1 MKTSKRVLSFFMAV
15 VMALTACSAGF
26 VAFAR
31 ETNPKDNNPFSDEY
45 ASAEMSSDALNE
57 LLDSL
62 LPTILDAIGEETLAS
77 IGVDAEKVKNANY
90 EDENIKS
97 DRFFEFISELSVFLF
112 DKVGKTSMDKVLND
126 EGLSSGNAETDA
138 ANYAYVNDDNAAID
152 FWSLYN
158 LCKTNADANGT
169 DFQKRCNDYY
179 NGYTKEDGTAVMGLK
194 ELLFARDS
202 IGTKITAL
210 NNATTKKIFDIAVEI
225 GVVQKNGDATVI
237 ADKTAAEIQ
246 ALIDAYEAKN
256 GAIEAATDE
265 YDLNLAMECINK
277 TLEFINSKAKCSS
290 VADLIFYQIVE
301 EKAIFASIYNAAAI
315 MGGAETGVAA
325 DAYDSWFEVTSAANP
340 TVTSRQELADK
351 YVKTIIS
358 DSSNLENSKFYSEY
372 IEGLLLNQGYSAD
385 EITAMVAAEG
395 LTQEDLDW
403 LATKPGADAYQPT
416 PEQKQQFP
424 YAPNSGS
431 TGNILGN
438 TNSFYNAIVCN
449 STDHK
454 FSNAVNR
461 AFGKLPVADASIRA
475 FRTEFNRPTGKD
487 PVSLIPNIM
496 ADINTFAHTTVAANV
511 LGNISTIH
519 LFDSAV
525 LDSHKNEMM
534 SGYVFEGDNY
544 PFSQD
549 DYFNATAS
557 VIDGYIELA
566 KDLDNLLASFGVN
579 MQLGLNGIID
589 SLLPS
594 LIQTKDKDGN
604 PLTYDLIISSV
615 EGIYSN
621 LAKDPMGTLANVVP
635 LLTILI
641 DELIVPLIFNGDG
654 DAYNQFLDN
663 FIFPEESLVRKLLK
677 SNPDTYNMIFGF
689 LEEYGITTLSFDLNY
704 ILPAVTDYIV
714 NGSTDRATMGFYDG
728 VTTTDGRPVPIMVN
742 VQFVDKMIAESAYN
756 CKFLDGY
763 QTDENG
769 EIVKDENGNPV
780 PLFTNGIKEL
790 LHTVLSVLNDS
801 VFEYVDTHNTNATA
815 DTRIGKEFAG
825 AEATIY
831 KGLNNITV
839 GLPQLINIFVK
850 NFLALYNTKDSDWQ
864 FDARIAHGTGT
875 VNIYK
880 SDQLVSSTEYGTA
893 DNATVSAL
901 KQEIFI
907 KNPANVTAWIV
918 NLLVNDWLNA
928 VVDLLNDVLTTE
940 NDIANNIPI
949 ITNLLNSLG
958 GFGETSI
965 ITDALNGLFYLTRN
979 SQYSFTFEEQAIP
992 LAQNGETYVGLSDD
1006 SAYYLIANAGPIIE
1020 IVMDIVNANQG
1031 GDDTTGGNTDD
1042 NTGDNTEKN
1051 LPVIPEITIDYSTYY
1066 NPDIKNE
1073 SLDVQKAYKDILTKE
1088 NEEASEALIS
1098 AIDSLLSTV
1107 FENTYLNGYTV
1118 DKLDG
1123 VLSGV
1128 VTSLVNTFGKNT
1140 ADKIL
1145 KLVRDYLE
1153 VLCYDSVKE
1162 NFAPKRN
1169 INNPGP
1175 VNEKKVYTNKQL
1187 SILITETYSLLEEI
1201 LDEAINIKGDD
1212 NDYIVNAI
1220 DGIFSPSSIAVRSN
1234 INGDI
1239 SEYLTWCELS
1249 ASKYAN
1255 DLGFDFKAG
1264 DKDAFYDGL
1273 FEALAPITAIVGAL
1287 LGSETG
1293 LYDNVVNPVLAS
1305 IADKCDIKLYTPAES
1320 TGKEYMKAVVYPL
1333 ADVLGKFLEAP
1344 ASTLI
1349 GVLQS
1354 ISGVLTDSSI
1364 QSIVK
1369 KALPPIAREINGL
1382 VNIIEVLSPSLNEE
1396 LVIPGLNMT
1405 LESIG
1410 GILDTASTLINGVTG
1425 ITNMLIGMILGGI
1438 ECEGGVASDKI
1449 KISFN
1454 WDHFANTSKG
1464 NALLMIYSLALDT
1477 VLDLDVIQNL
1487 IKNAKD
1493 LDGTTKAGLLKLISQ
1508 LDAKTVFEALAA
1520 AIRSVRTPTEI
1531 LWTFEDYLA
1540 KETNTFKYPSGI
1552 SASEADD
1559 AVDALDNIVK
1569 NVFPLLKS
1577 LDVLGYDDLAGLVN
1591 GMLFKNDMITTIA
1604 KAVYG
1609 GIESKAGNTFTFSPA
1624 QLADYL
1630 MDRSY
1635 GNTYSDAAA
1644 ALRKCS
1650 SWSQVSNINW
1660 GFKDGSANAEQGFI
1674 NALAALCRPVN
1685 DVLAVFLAGSEF
1697 RIGDILEGV
1706 VKDLALHFEG
1716 YMTEDKKDEN
1726 GNVIKD
1732 KNGDPVKVNVGEYSI
1747 TLRDGELNI
1756 YIKNYSGEGLYNRI
1770 QIDVDEVVKILN
1782 GAGIVGGN
1790 GYESAI
1796 IPLLEAL
1803 MCDGV
1808 KTNDQY
1814 INDYNK
1820 AKDNLLINVLNPL
1833 FSFVDKLLEKP
1844 FDTLTAVL
1852 PNVAYFIDNN
1862 GIGQLLNNLLSPVTQ
1877 GMLPALKKNNID
1889 VNAIIEDILGTSLG
1903 AKIAELVGVNANIS
1917 LDLNNLNNCD
1927 IQNYLIPIIN
1937 GILKSNNINITLPDF
1952 KWSTLASHGT
1962 QTSFN
1967 SAAGGQGIRIV
1978 AKQGETLIAVLRY
1991 IADVLISNSNE
2002 IKNLICGIDAV
2013 AKNKTIVNI
2022 LTTIFNQIA
2031 GAHED
2036 DIVKAIFYLLTQ
2048 DPQNS
2053 FFDYRDFKYKDYDF
2067 SYPSTVDVDFLTTIG
2082 PMLDGLIGGL
2092 VEGGLNQ
2099 MIGGLI
2105 YKDDIISS
2113 LVCGLYGAIE
2123 GVKIN
2128 DNMNLTEL
2136 LAQTD
2141 IDFTTSNVAKL
2152 LTDKDYGQS
2161 YASVAKTI
2169 EKAGSWSKVNKDSL
2183 HWGVTDRDSFVHALC
2198 AALRPIYGVLD
2209 VLLNDGS
2216 LGLFKLIY
2224 LPGSDGYT
2232 SAIVPLMEAFGLY
2245 NIKTQYQYR
2254 QDMSKEY
2261 DAILLDILN
2270 PLLDKVE
2277 DILNAPLEMLC
2288 DILPNLSL
2296 FFANDG
2302 LLQLIDNLL
2311 LPITALL
2318 DSLKPI
2324 VDVNDLLKAVGL
2336 DIEKEIGKLG
2346 IAPKGFKFDIYN
2358 LSGTLKPLIGADNI
2372 VSLLNSVLGMIEVGG
2387 SKLNIKLMPIDW
2399 YQLASHGELIT
2410 DEPSQAA
2417 TFGARMYVK
2426 ADQSE
2431 VLIAVLRYLI
2441 NTVNYENNF
2450 DTISNL
2456 IGGLLGDVS
2465 DSVSDIISQVLGMLT
2480 GETDEVISSLCE
2492 LLQTLA

>member
-31 ETNPKDNNPFSDEY
+31 ETNPKDNNPFSDAN
-45 ASAEMSSDALNE
+45 ASAEMSTDALNG

-77 IGVDAEKVKNANY
+77 IGIDINKVKNASF
-90 EDENIKS
+90 EDEDIKS

-112 DKVGKTSMDKVLND
+112 DKVGKTSMDKVLRD
-126 EGLSSGNAETDA
+126 ESLSSGDAEADA
-138 ANYAYVNDDNAAID
+138 ANYAYVNDDDAAID

-158 LCKTNADANGT
+158 ICKTNADADGNE
-169 DFQKRCNDYY
+169 FQKRCNDYY
-179 NGYTKEDGTAVMGLK
+179 NGYTKEDGTVVMGLK
-194 ELLFARDS
+194 ELLFAKDS
-202 IGTKITAL
+202 VDAKMTAL
-210 NNATTKKIFDIAVEI
+210 NSATTKKIFDVATAI
-225 GVVQKNGDATVI
+225 GVVQKNGDTTVI
-237 ADKTAAEIQ
+237 ADETAAEIQ
-246 ALIDAYEAKN
+246 ALIDAYETEN
-256 GAIEAATDE
+256 GAIAAVTDE
-265 YDLNLAMECINK
+265 YDLNLAMECVNN
-277 TLEFINSKAKCSS
+277 TLSFINSEAKCSS
-290 VADLIFYQIVE
+290 LADLIFYQIVE
-301 EKAIFASIYNAAAI
+301 EKAIFASLYNAAAI
-315 MGGAETGVAA
+315 MGGADTGIAA
-325 DAYDSWFEVTSAANP
+325 NAYDSWYTVTSTANP
-340 TVTSRQELADK
+340 DVTSRQDLAEK
-351 YVKTIIS
+351 YAKTIIADPSNIES
-358 DSSNLENSKFYSEY
+358 DQFYSAY
-372 IEGLLLNQGYSAD
+372 VEGLLLNQGYSAD
-385 EITAMVAAEG
+385 EIAAMVAAEG

-403 LATKPGADAYQPT
+403 LATKPAANAYTPT
-416 PEQKQQFP
+416 AEQKQQFP
-424 YAPNSGS
+424 YATSSTRSNNILGS
-431 TGNILGN
+431 TGA
-438 TNSFYNAIVCN
+438 FYNAIVCN

-454 FSNAVNR
+454 FSIAVNR
-461 AFGKLPVADASIRA
+461 AFGKLPVADATIRA
-475 FRTEFNRPTGKD
+475 FRTEINRPTGAD

-496 ADINTFAHTTVAANV
+496 ADINIFAHTAVAANV
-511 LGNISTIH
+511 IGNITTIH
-519 LFDSAV
+519 MFDGDV
-525 LDSHKNEMM
+525 LDSHKDEMM
-534 SGYVFEGDNY
+534 SEYVFEGDNY
-544 PFSQD
+544 PFEQD
-549 DYFNATAS
+549 DYYNATAS

-566 KDLDNLLASFGVN
+566 KDLDNLLASFGVD
-579 MQLGLNGIID
+579 MQLGLNNIID
-589 SLLPS
+589 TLLPS

-604 PLTYDLIISSV
+604 PLTYDLIIGSV
-615 EGIYSN
+615 DGIYSN
-621 LAKDPMGTLANVVP
+621 LAKDPMGTIANVIP
-635 LLTILI
+635 LLTILV
-641 DELIVPLIFNGDG
+641 DEFIVPLIFNGEG
-654 DAYNQFLDN
+654 DAFNQFLDS
-663 FIFPEESLVRKLLK
+663 FIFPENSLIRNVLK
-677 SNPDTYNMIFGF
+677 NDPETLDMIFGLF
-689 LEEYGITTLSFDLNY
+689 DEYGITTLSFDLNY

-714 NGSTDRATMGFYDG
+714 NGSTDRATKGFYDG

-742 VQFVDKMIAESAYN
+742 VRFVDAMIAESAYN
-756 CKFLDGY
+756 CKFLEGY
-763 QTDENG
+763 KTDEDGN
-769 EIVKDENGNPV
+769 VVTDENGNPV
-780 PLFTNGIKEL
+780 PLFEDGIKEL
-790 LHTVLSVLNDS
+790 LKSVLSVLNDS
-801 VFEYVDTHNTNATA
+801 VIEYVDTHSTTETA
-815 DTRIGKEFAG
+815 DARIGKTIAG
-825 AEATIY
+825 EEATIY
-831 KGLNNITV
+831 KGLNNLTV
-839 GLPQLINIFVK
+839 GLPQLIDIFFK
-850 NFLALYNTKDSDWQ
+850 NFLALYNTNGSDWQ
-864 FDARIAHGTGT
+864 FNARIAHGTGT

-880 SDQLVSSTEYGTA
+880 SDELISSTEYGTA
-893 DNATVSAL
+893 DNVTVNAL

-907 KNPANVTAWIV
+907 QNPSNVTTWLV
-918 NLLVNDWLNA
+918 NLFVNDWLNA
-928 VVDLLNDVLTTE
+928 VIDLLNDVFTTD

-958 GFGETSI
+958 GFGETSV
-965 ITDALNGLFYLTRN
+965 ITDVLNGLFYLTRN
-979 SQYSFTFEEQAIP
+979 SQYSFTFSEQAIP

-1006 SAYYLIANAGPIIE
+1006 SAYYLIANIGPIIE
-1020 IVMDIVNANQG
+1020 IVMSIVNAPG
-1031 GDDTTGGNTDD
+1031 EPS
-1042 NTGDNTEKN
+1042 TGDNSNTGTTTTTPEKKD
-1051 LPVIPEITIDYSTYY
+1051 LPTVPEITINYAEAQ
-1066 NPDIKNE
+1066 N
-1073 SLDVQKAYKDILTKE
+1073 ILTKE
-1088 NEEASEALIS
+1088 NEKAAEELIS
-1098 AIDSLLSTV
+1098 ALDTLLAAV

-1128 VTSLVNTFGKNT
+1128 ATSLVNAFGKNT
-1140 ADKIL
+1140 ADKVL

-1153 VLCYDSVKE
+1153 VICYDSVKS

-1175 VNEKKVYTNKQL
+1175 VDAKKIYTNKEL
-1187 SILITETYSLLEEI
+1187 STLVTETYALLEEI
-1201 LDEAINIKGDD
+1201 LDEVININGDD

-1220 DGIFSPSSIAVRSN
+1220 DGVFSPSSIAVRSDLDD
-1234 INGDI
+1234 GI
-1239 SEYLTWCELS
+1239 SDYLTWCELS
-1249 ASKYAN
+1249 ASKYAK

-1264 DKDAFYDGL
+1264 DKDGFYDGL
-1273 FEALAPITAIVGAL
+1273 FDALAPVTAIIGAL
-1287 LGSETG
+1287 LSSESTG
-1293 LYDNVVNPVLAS
+1293 LYDNLLNPVLAS
-1305 IADKCDIKLYTPAES
+1305 ICDKCGVDLYTPAS
-1320 TGKEYMKAVVYPL
+1320 TEGKEYAKAIVYPVAGL
-1333 ADVLGKFLEAP
+1333 LNKFLEAP
-1344 ASTLI
+1344 ASTL
-1349 GVLQS
+1349 VQLLQG
-1354 ISGVLTDSSI
+1354 ISGALTDESLSSI
-1364 QSIVK
+1364 ITNV
-1369 KALPPIAREINGL
+1369 LPPILNEIKGL
-1382 VNIIEVLSPSLNEE
+1382 GAIVNVLSPTLASDISDLAISIEG
-1396 LVIPGLNMT
+1396 LVEPISKVPDMMN
-1405 LESIG
+1405 
-1410 GILDTASTLINGVTG
+1410 TLISVV
-1425 ITNMLIGMILGGI
+1425 LGMI
-1438 ECEGGVASDKI
+1438 ETKDGVASDNI
-1449 KISFN
+1449 KIWFD
-1454 WDHFANTSKG
+1454 WEHFAETSKG
-1464 NALLMIYSLALDT
+1464 NALLMVYNIALDT
-1477 VLDLDVIQNL
+1477 VLSIDLIQNL
-1487 IKNAKD
+1487 IKNAED
-1493 LDGTTKAGLLKLISQ
+1493 FGGNKAALINIINK

-1520 AIRSVRTPTEI
+1520 AIKSVRTPTEI

-1552 SASEADD
+1552 TASEADD
-1559 AVDALDNIVK
+1559 AVDSLDNLVK
-1569 NVFPLLKS
+1569 NIFPLLKS
-1577 LDVLGYDDLAGLVN
+1577 LDVLGYDDLSGLVN

-1609 GIESKAGNTFTFSPA
+1609 GIEGATSVNARFVFTPA
-1624 QLADYL
+1624 QFADYL

-1644 ALRKCS
+1644 ALRKCD
-1650 SWSQVSNINW
+1650 SWSKVGTINW
-1660 GFKDGSANAEQGFI
+1660 GFKDGAANAEQGFI

-1685 DVLAVFLAGSEF
+1685 DVLAVLLAGGELNL
-1697 RIGDILEGV
+1697 GELLDGV
-1706 VKDLALHFEG
+1706 VKDLRLHFE
-1716 YMTEDKKDEN
+1716 DDVKDEN
-1726 GNVIKD
+1726 GNV
-1732 KNGDPVKVNVGEYSI
+1732 
-1747 TLRDGELNI
+1747 TLHYNIVLKDGELNI
-1756 YIKNYSGEGLYNRI
+1756 YLHTPDGEPLYNRI
-1770 QIDVDEVVKILN
+1770 QIDVDEVIETLKGL
-1782 GAGIVGGN
+1782 GIFGGN

-1796 IPLLEAL
+1796 IPLLETL

-1808 KTNDQY
+1808 KTNAQY

-1820 AKDNLLINVLNPL
+1820 AKDNLLINILNPL

-1852 PNVAYFIDNN
+1852 PNLAYFIDNN
-1862 GIGQLLNNLLSPVTQ
+1862 GIGQLLDNLLSPITQ
-1877 GMLPALKKNNID
+1877 GVLPVLKQYGVD
-1889 VNAIIEDILGTSLG
+1889 VNAIIEAVLGKSLG
-1903 AKIAELVGVNANIS
+1903 AKIAELVGVNADIS
-1917 LDLNNLNNCD
+1917 INLNDLSSCN
-1927 IQNYLIPIIN
+1927 IQDYLIPIIN
-1937 GILKSNNINITLPDF
+1937 SLLKDMGIQLPDF

-1967 SAAGGQGIRIV
+1967 SAAGGQGIRII

-1991 IADVLISNSNE
+1991 ISNVLISNANA

-2022 LTTIFNQIA
+2022 LTTVFNQIA

-2036 DIVKAIFYLLTQ
+2036 DIVKAVFYLLTQ

-2113 LVCGLYGAIE
+2113 LVCGLYGAVE

-2128 DNMNLTEL
+2128 DNMNLAEL

-2141 IDFTTSNVAKL
+2141 IDFTTANVAKL

-2324 VDVNDLLKAVGL
+2324 VDVNALLKAVGL

-2358 LSGTLKPLIGADNI
+2358 LSGTLKPLIGAENI
-2372 VSLLNSVLGMIEVGG
+2372 VSLLNSVLGMIKIGG
-2387 SKLNIKLMPIDW
+2387 SPLGIKLMPIDW

-2431 VLIAVLRYLI
+2431 VLIAVLRYLV
-2441 NTVNYENNF
+2441 NTINYENNF
-2450 DTISNL
+2450 DTISGL

-2480 GETDEVISSLCE
+2480 GETDEVISSLCD

>member
-1 MKTSKRVLSFFMAV
+1 MKTSKRVLSFFLAV

-26 VAFAR
+26 AAFAR
-31 ETNPKDNNPFSDEY
+31 ETNPKDNNPFSDAN
-45 ASAEMSSDALNE
+45 ASAEMSTDALND

-77 IGVDAEKVKNANY
+77 IGVDAEKVKNASY

-112 DKVGKTSMDKVLND
+112 DKVGTTSMDKVLSD

-138 ANYAYVNDDNAAID
+138 ANYAYVNDDDAAID
-152 FWSLYN
+152 FWTLYN
-158 LCKTNADANGT
+158 ICKTNANANGT
-169 DFQKRCNDYY
+169 EFQKRCNDYY
-179 NGYTKEDGTAVMGLK
+179 NGYTKEDGTAVVGLK

-210 NNATTKKIFDIAVEI
+210 NDGATKKIFDIATEI
-225 GVVQKNGDATVI
+225 GVVQKSGDTTVI
-237 ADKTAAEIQ
+237 ADKTIAEIQ
-246 ALIDAYEAKN
+246 TLVDAYEAAN
-256 GAIEAATDE
+256 GAIELATDD
-265 YDLNLAMECINK
+265 YDLNLAIKCMNNI
-277 TLEFINSKAKCSS
+277 LEFINSNAKCSS

-301 EKAIFASIYNAAAI
+301 EKAIFASLYNAAAI
-315 MGGAETGVAA
+315 KGGAETGFAA
-325 DAYDSWFEVTSAANP
+325 NAYDSWYTVTSSANP
-340 TVTSRQELADK
+340 TVTSRQELAEIFRKNVLFTNYMNQLLADNK
-351 YVKTIIS
+351 KLENGVYT
-358 DSSNLENSKFYSEY
+358 LENSDFYTDY
-372 IEGLLLNQGYSAD
+372 TEGLLLMNGYSAD
-385 EITAMVAAEG
+385 EVSAMIAAEG
-395 LTQEDLDW
+395 LTQDDLDW

-416 PEQKQQFP
+416 AEQKAQFP
-424 YAPNSGS
+424 TVRNSSKATNILTS
-431 TGNILGN
+431 TGA
-438 TNSFYNAIVCN
+438 FHNAIVCN
-449 STDHK
+449 STEHK
-454 FSNAVNR
+454 FSSSVNK
-461 AFGKLPVADASIRA
+461 AFGKLAVNDATIRA
-475 FRTEFNRPTGKD
+475 FRTDINNGGTNS
-487 PVSLIPNIM
+487 VSLIPNIM
-496 ADINTFAHTTVAANV
+496 ADINLFAHTAVATNV
-511 LGNISTIH
+511 FGNISTIH
-519 LFDSAV
+519 IFDNAV
-525 LDSHKNEMM
+525 LDASKNEMM
-534 SGYVFEGDNY
+534 SDYVFEGDNY

-566 KDLDNLLASFGVN
+566 KDLDNLIASFGVD
-579 MQLGLNGIID
+579 MQLGLNDIID
-589 SLLPS
+589 SILPA

-604 PLTYDLIISSV
+604 PLTYELIINSV
-615 EGIYSN
+615 DGIYSN
-621 LAKDPMGTLANVVP
+621 LAKDPMGTLANVIP

-641 DELIVPLIFNGDG
+641 DELIVPLIFNGSG
-654 DAYNQFLDN
+654 DAYNQFLDS
-663 FIFPEESLVRKLLK
+663 FIFPEGSLIRNLLK
-677 SNPDTYNMIFGF
+677 NDPDTLNMIFGF
-689 LEEYGITTLSFDLNY
+689 FDEYGITTLSLDLNY
-704 ILPAVTDYIV
+704 ILPALTDYIV
-714 NGSTDRATMGFYDG
+714 NGSTAKATMGFYEG
-728 VTTTDGRPVPIMVN
+728 AETSDGRPVPIIVN
-742 VQFVDKMIAESAYN
+742 VKYVDTLIAESAYN
-756 CKFLDGY
+756 CKFLDGF

-769 EIVKDENGNPV
+769 EIIKDEDGNPV
-780 PLFTNGIKEL
+780 PQFEDGAKEL
-790 LHTVLSVLNDS
+790 IKSVLIVLDKS
-801 VFEYVDTHNTNATA
+801 VNEYVDTHNTNETA
-815 DTRIGKEFAG
+815 DARIGKTFDG

-831 KGLNNITV
+831 KGLNNITA
-839 GLPQLINIFVK
+839 GLPQLIDIFVK
-850 NFLALYNTKDSDWQ
+850 NFLALYNTNGSDWQ
-864 FDARIAHGTGT
+864 FDARIAHATGV
-875 VNIYK
+875 VNIYG
-880 SDQLVSSTEYGTA
+880 VGGTVTSTEYGTA
-893 DNATVSAL
+893 ENVTVSAL

-907 KNPANVTAWIV
+907 KNPSNVTAWIV
-918 NLLVNDWLNA
+918 NLFVSDWINA
-928 VVDLLNDVLTTE
+928 VIDLLNDVFTTD

-949 ITNLLNSLG
+949 IANLLNSLG
-958 GFGETSI
+958 GFGETSV
-965 ITDALNGLFYLTRN
+965 ITDVLNGLFYLTRN
-979 SQYSFTFEEQAIP
+979 SKYSFTFSERAIP
-992 LAQNGETYVGLSDD
+992 LAQNNETYIGLSDD
-1006 SAYYLIANAGPIIE
+1006 SAYYLIANIGPIIE
-1020 IVMDIVNANQG
+1020 IIMSIVNASEEPG
-1031 GDDTTGGNTDD
+1031 ETPTTPEETP
-1042 NTGDNTEKN
+1042 TTPEEKTT
-1051 LPVIPEITIDYSTYY
+1051 LTVPEITINYAEAQ
-1066 NPDIKNE
+1066 N
-1073 SLDVQKAYKDILTKE
+1073 ILTKE
-1088 NEEASEALIS
+1088 NEKAAEELIS
-1098 AIDSLLSTV
+1098 ALDTLLASV

-1123 VLSGV
+1123 ILSGV
-1128 VTSLVNTFGKNT
+1128 VTSLVNAFGKNT
-1140 ADKIL
+1140 TDKIL
-1145 KLVRDYLE
+1145 KLIRDYLE
-1153 VLCYDSVKE
+1153 VICYDSVKE
-1162 NFAPKRN
+1162 NWPSKRN

-1175 VNEKKVYTNKQL
+1175 VNAKKVYTNKEL
-1187 SILITETYSLLEEI
+1187 STLVTETYALLEEI
-1201 LDEAINIKGDD
+1201 LDEVININGDD

-1220 DGIFSPSSIAVRSN
+1220 DGVFSPSSIAVRSN
-1234 INGDI
+1234 LDDGI

-1249 ASKYAN
+1249 ATKYAK
-1255 DLGFDFKAG
+1255 DLGFEFKAG
-1264 DKDAFYDGL
+1264 DKDGFYDGL
-1273 FEALAPITAIVGAL
+1273 FEALAPVTAIIGAL
-1287 LGSETG
+1287 LSSESTG
-1293 LYDNVVNPVLAS
+1293 LYDNLLNPVLAS
-1305 IADKCDIKLYTPAES
+1305 ICDKCDVDLYTPAS
-1320 TGKEYMKAVVYPL
+1320 TEGKEYVKAIVYPVAGL
-1333 ADVLGKFLEAP
+1333 LNKFLEAP

-1349 GVLQS
+1349 QLLQG
-1354 ISGVLTDSSI
+1354 ISGALTDESLSSI
-1364 QSIVK
+1364 ITN
-1369 KALPPIAREINGL
+1369 ALPPILNEIKGL
-1382 VNIIEVLSPSLNEE
+1382 GAIVNVLSPTYASEISDLATT
-1396 LVIPGLNMT
+1396 IDGLIVPISKVPDMMNT
-1405 LESIG
+1405 LLSI
-1410 GILDTASTLINGVTG
+1410 IL
-1425 ITNMLIGMILGGI
+1425 GMI
-1438 ECEGGVASDKI
+1438 ETKDGVVSDNI
-1449 KISFN
+1449 KIWFN
-1454 WDHFANTSKG
+1454 WEHFAETSKG
-1464 NALLMIYSLALDT
+1464 NALLMIYNIALDT
-1477 VLDLDVIQNL
+1477 VLELDVIQDL
-1487 IKNAKD
+1487 IKNAD
-1493 LDGTTKAGLLKLISQ
+1493 PDTLDANTKAGLLKLISQ

-1520 AIRSVRTPTEI
+1520 AIRTVKTPTEI

-1540 KETNTFKYPSGI
+1540 KETNAFKYPSGI
-1552 SASEADD
+1552 TASEADD
-1559 AVDALDNIVK
+1559 AVDALDNLVK
-1569 NVFPLLKS
+1569 NIFPLLKS
-1577 LDVLGYDDLAGLVN
+1577 LDVLGYDDLSGLVN

-1609 GIESKAGNTFTFSPA
+1609 GIENASKPAGVDFRFSPA
-1624 QLADYL
+1624 QFADYL

-1650 SWSQVSNINW
+1650 SWNQVSNINW

-1674 NALAALCRPVN
+1674 NAIAALCRPVN
-1685 DVLAVFLAGSEF
+1685 DVLAVLLAGGELNL
-1697 RIGDILEGV
+1697 GEVLDGV
-1706 VKDLALHFEG
+1706 VKDLLLHI
-1716 YMTEDKKDEN
+1716 EDDVKDEN
-1726 GNVIKD
+1726 GNVTLHYNI
-1732 KNGDPVKVNVGEYSI
+1732 I
-1747 TLRDGELNI
+1747 LRDGELNI
-1756 YIKNYSGEGLYNRI
+1756 YLHSPDGAPLYNRI
-1770 QIDVDEVVKILN
+1770 QIDVDKVVESLKIL
-1782 GAGIVGGN
+1782 GIFGGN
-1790 GYESAI
+1790 GYESTI
-1796 IPLLEAL
+1796 IPLLETL

-1808 KTNDQY
+1808 KTNAQY

-1820 AKDNLLINVLNPL
+1820 AKDNLLINILNPL

-1852 PNVAYFIDNN
+1852 PNLAYFIDNN
-1862 GIGQLLNNLLSPVTQ
+1862 GIGQLLDNLLSPITKDV
-1877 GMLPALKKNNID
+1877 LPVLKQYGLD
-1889 VNAIIEDILGTSLG
+1889 VNAIIETVLGNSLG
-1903 AKIAELVGVNANIS
+1903 DMIAEAIGINANIS
-1917 LDLNNLNNCD
+1917 LNLNDLSSCN
-1927 IQNYLIPIIN
+1927 IQDYLIPIIN
-1937 GILKSNNINITLPDF
+1937 KLLADNNINIKLPDF

-1978 AKQGETLIAVLRY
+1978 AKQGETLVAVLRY
-1991 IADVLISNSNE
+1991 IADVLISNANE
-2002 IKNLICGIDAV
+2002 LKNLICTIPDV
-2013 AKNKTIVNI
+2013 AKDKTIVNI

-2036 DIVKAIFYLLTQ
+2036 DIVKAVFYLLTQ

-2053 FFDYRDFKYKDYDF
+2053 FFDYRNFKFKDYDF

-2092 VEGGLNQ
+2092 VEGGLTK
-2099 MIGGLI
+2099 MIGDML

-2113 LVCGLYGAIE
+2113 LVCGLYGAVE

-2128 DNMNLTEL
+2128 DNMNLAQL

-2141 IDFTTSNVAKL
+2141 IDFTTANVAKL

-2198 AALRPIYGVLD
+2198 AALRPVYGVLD

-2318 DSLKPI
+2318 DTLKPI

-2336 DIEKEIGKLG
+2336 DIEKEIAKLG

-2358 LSGTLKPLIGADNI
+2358 LSATLKPLIGADNI
-2372 VSLLNSVLGMIEVGG
+2372 VSLLNSVLGMIDIGG

-2441 NTVNYENNF
+2441 NTVNYESNF

-2456 IGGLLGDVS
+2456 IGGLLGDVD

>member
-31 ETNPKDNNPFSDEY
+31 ETNPKDNNPFSDKY

-579 MQLGLNGIID
+579 MQLGLNDIID

-677 SNPDTYNMIFGF
+677 NDPDTYNMIFGF

-850 NFLALYNTKDSDWQ
+850 NFLALYNTKGSDWQ

-1031 GDDTTGGNTDD
+1031 GDDTTDGNTDD

-1051 LPVIPEITIDYSTYY
+1051 LPVIPEITIDYAATQ
-1066 NPDIKNE
+1066 KN
-1073 SLDVQKAYKDILTKE
+1073 ILNKE
-1088 NEEASEALIS
+1088 NEKASEALIS

-1212 NDYIVNAI
+1212 NDCIVNAI
-1220 DGIFSPSSIAVRSN
+1220 DGIFSPSSIAVRSS

-1239 SEYLTWCELS
+1239 SDYLTWCELS

-1364 QSIVK
+1364 QSIFK

-1410 GILDTASTLINGVTG
+1410 GILDTASKLINGVTG
-1425 ITNMLIGMILGGI
+1425 ITNMLIGMILDGI
-1438 ECEGGVASDKI
+1438 ECEGGVASYKI
-1449 KISFN
+1449 KINFN

-1716 YMTEDKKDEN
+1716 
-1726 GNVIKD
+1726 V
-1732 KNGDPVKVNVGEYSI
+1732 NGDITYSI

-1756 YIKNYSGEGLYNRI
+1756 YIKNSTGEGLYNRI

-1889 VNAIIEDILGTSLG
+1889 VNAIIEANLGTSLG

-2053 FFDYRDFKYKDYDF
+2053 FFDYRDFKFKDYDF

-2113 LVCGLYGAIE
+2113 LVCGLYGAVE

-2128 DNMNLTEL
+2128 DNMNLAEL

-2302 LLQLIDNLL
+2302 LLQLLDNLL

>member
-62 LPTILDAIGEETLAS
+62 LPTILDAIGEKTLAS

-194 ELLFARDS
+194 ELLFAKDS

-210 NNATTKKIFDIAVEI
+210 NNAATKKIFDIAVEI

-265 YDLNLAMECINK
+265 YDLNLAMECMNK

-641 DELIVPLIFNGDG
+641 DELIIPLIFNGDG

-663 FIFPEESLVRKLLK
+663 FIFPEKSLVRKLLK
-677 SNPDTYNMIFGF
+677 NNPDTYNKIFGF
-689 LEEYGITTLSFDLNY
+689 LEKYGITTLSFDLNY

-728 VTTTDGRPVPIMVN
+728 ITTTDGRPVPIMVN

-763 QTDENG
+763 KTDENG
-769 EIVKDENGNPV
+769 EIVKDEKGNPV
-780 PLFTNGIKEL
+780 PLFTKGIKEL

-850 NFLALYNTKDSDWQ
+850 NFLALYNTKGSDWQ

-875 VNIYK
+875 VNIYM
-880 SDQLVSSTEYGTA
+880 SDKLVSSTEYGTA

-918 NLLVNDWLNA
+918 NLIVNDWLNA

-1066 NPDIKNE
+1066 NPDIKTE

-1175 VNEKKVYTNKQL
+1175 VNKKKVYTNKQL
-1187 SILITETYSLLEEI
+1187 SILITETFSLLEEI
-1201 LDEAINIKGDD
+1201 LDSAINIKGDD

-1234 INGDI
+1234 IDDGI
-1239 SEYLTWCELS
+1239 SDYLTWCELS

-1354 ISGVLTDSSI
+1354 VAGVLSDKSI
-1364 QSIVK
+1364 QTMVK
-1369 KALPPIAREINGL
+1369 KALPPIANEINGI
-1382 VNIIEVLSPSLNEE
+1382 VRIIDVLAPSLNEE
-1396 LVIPGLNMT
+1396 IVISGLNMT
-1405 LESIG
+1405 LEEIG
-1410 GILDTASTLINGVTG
+1410 ELLDTAPTLINGVTG
-1425 ITNMLIGMILGGI
+1425 IANMLIDMILGGI

-1454 WDHFANTSKG
+1454 WDHFATTSKG

-1477 VLDLDVIQNL
+1477 VLSLDVIQNL

-1493 LDGTTKAGLLKLISQ
+1493 LDGNTKAGLLKLISQ

-1520 AIRSVRTPTEI
+1520 AVRSVRTPTEI

-1569 NVFPLLKS
+1569 NIFPLLKS

-1716 YMTEDKKDEN
+1716 
-1726 GNVIKD
+1726 V
-1732 KNGDPVKVNVGEYSI
+1732 NGDITYSI

-1756 YIKNYSGEGLYNRI
+1756 YIKNSTGEGLYNRI

-1962 QTSFN
+1962 QTLFN

-2067 SYPSTVDVDFLTTIG
+2067 SYPSTVDIDFLTTIG

-2372 VSLLNSVLGMIEVGG
+2372 VSLLNSVLGLIKIGG
-2387 SKLNIKLMPIDW
+2387 SPLGIKLMPIDW